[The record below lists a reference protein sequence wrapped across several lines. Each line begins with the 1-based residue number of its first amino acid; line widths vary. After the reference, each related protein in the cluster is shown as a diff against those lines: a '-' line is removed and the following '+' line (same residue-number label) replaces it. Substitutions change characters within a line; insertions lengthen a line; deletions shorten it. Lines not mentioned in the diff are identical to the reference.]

1 MFFAKSPTRTR
12 LIHVLSIAPSFAKN
26 ISTIFSR
33 TVYWLHLLR
42 YCSCCKSG
50 SIATASAELGA
61 PATRPSRIF
70 AHRIQPSHWRSSR
83 FQISPSTSRF
93 RSTLQIHECRVSCFV
108 QTRITLRMNPSGRLS
123 FSDAMKVPLI

>member
-1 MFFAKSPTRTR
+1 MFFVKSPTRTR
-12 LIHVLSIAPSFAKN
+12 LVHVWSIAMIALLVPRFAK
-26 ISTIFSR
+26 